1 MIPEPY
7 VTEVRQMIECREY
20 VQAMSY
26 LRDVVR
32 ATQGIIAEVHALRLI
47 AFCWNKMG
55 EPQAEELE
63 LENARSVAQ
72 AQGLEAEVL
81 CIEDSLLALKH
92 RQAGPHD

>member
-7 VTEVRQMIECREY
+7 ASEARQMIESRNY
-20 VQAMSY
+20 VGAMGY

-32 ATQGIIAEVHALRLI
+32 ATQGRIAEIHARRLI

-55 EPQAEELE
+55 EPQAEKSE
-63 LENARSVAQ
+63 LENARAEAQ

-81 CIEDSLLALKH
+81 CIEDSLHAL
-92 RQAGPHD
+92 RQGQAGPHD